1 MKKLLLAAAAIALS
15 TGTAH
20 AANQGTL
27 GATSTGDITITAS
40 VQARVRIT
48 GLADVSWTNQ
58 DPGTAATNA
67 QDVCV
72 WSNTS
77 TKGYTVTAR
86 GDGASN
92 AFTLAN
98 GALTVPYSV
107 QWNASAGQT
116 TGTALTTGS
125 ASGTLTSTAATN
137 QTCTAG
143 KSASLVVGISAADLG
158 GMQAATSYSGV
169 LTLVVS
175 PV

>member
-1 MKKLLLAAAAIALS
+1 MKKLLMAAAAIALS

-77 TKGYTVTAR
+77 TKGYTVTAS

-125 ASGTLTSTAATN
+125 ASGTLTSTATN
-137 QTCTAG
+137 QTCSAG
-143 KSASLVVGISAADLG
+143 ESASLVVGIGTSDLS

>member
-1 MKKLLLAAAAIALS
+1 MAAAAIALS

-77 TKGYTVTAR
+77 TKGYTVTAS

-107 QWNASAGQT
+107 QWNASAPNVELLYPT
-116 TGTALTTGS
+116 TVLPS
-125 ASGTLTSTAATN
+125 AETPFARLKKTPP
-137 QTCTAG
+137 
-143 KSASLVVGISAADLG
+143 DR
-158 GMQAATSYSGV
+158 
-169 LTLVVS
+169 S
-175 PV
+175 PKPTIGPPPTVQ